1 MADEIIRVLYL
12 DDEEANLFSFKA
24 AFRREFEV
32 HTCIEPHQAVR
43 LMDEHEFHVVL
54 SDQRM
59 PRISGVEFF
68 ELVMPDHPDVS
79 RVLVTGYADTDAVVD
94 AINKGQVYRFVS
106 KPWNE
111 EELRTVI
118 RLLDCHKT
126 EHAKKG
132 MFALNY
138 GDGHTICPLGG
149 CMITLLVCGKL
160 EESLDE
166 AWAVSED
173 KLFTLPSLR
182 GTKLMIDSEW
192 ANLFGDFRVAKVAAS
207 NFVFFVVVDIGS
219 TKS

>member
-118 RLLDCHKT
+118 RSGYYLNRSRVQNAEQGAEVLAMLEKLAGQVEALDGQLAAGT
-126 EHAKKG
+126 PEAISRVQQELRNLREG
-132 MFALNY
+132 VLQERERYAQWM
-138 GDGHTICPLGG
+138 DRLG
-149 CMITLLVCGKL
+149 K
-160 EESLDE
+160 
-166 AWAVSED
+166 
-173 KLFTLPSLR
+173 
-182 GTKLMIDSEW
+182 
-192 ANLFGDFRVAKVAAS
+192 
-207 NFVFFVVVDIGS
+207 
-219 TKS
+219 

>member
-1 MADEIIRVLYL
+1 MAEEIIRVLYL

-43 LMDEHEFHVVL
+43 LLDEHDFHVVL

-68 ELVMPDHPDVS
+68 ELIMPDHPDVS

-111 EELRTVI
+111 EELRNVI
-118 RLLDCHKT
+118 QSGYDLNQSRVQNAEQGSEVLAMLEK
-126 EHAKKG
+126 
-132 MFALNY
+132 FA
-138 GDGHTICPLGG
+138 GR
-149 CMITLLVCGKL
+149 VQEFEQAL
-160 EESLDE
+160 EEGSS
-166 AWAVSED
+166 ASVSRVQQD
-173 KLFTLPSLR
+173 LR
-182 GTKLMIDSEW
+182 
-192 ANLFGDFRVAKVAAS
+192 NLRLEVLEERQRYAQWMDRTAK
-207 NFVFFVVVDIGS
+207 
-219 TKS
+219 

>member
-1 MADEIIRVLYL
+1 MQRTMAEEIIRVLYL

-43 LMDEHEFHVVL
+43 LLDEHDFHVVL

-68 ELVMPDHPDVS
+68 ELIMPDHPDVS

-111 EELRTVI
+111 EELRNVI
-118 RLLDCHKT
+118 QSGYDLNQSRVQNAEQGSEVLALLEK
-126 EHAKKG
+126 
-132 MFALNY
+132 FA
-138 GDGHTICPLGG
+138 GR
-149 CMITLLVCGKL
+149 VQEFEQAL
-160 EESLDE
+160 EEGSS
-166 AWAVSED
+166 ASVSRVQQD
-173 KLFTLPSLR
+173 LR
-182 GTKLMIDSEW
+182 
-192 ANLFGDFRVAKVAAS
+192 NLRLEVLEERQRYAQWMDRAAK
-207 NFVFFVVVDIGS
+207 
-219 TKS
+219 

>member
-1 MADEIIRVLYL
+1 MRDNMADEIIRVLYL

-118 RLLDCHKT
+118 RSGYYLNRSRVQNAEQGAEVLAMLEKLAGQVEALDGQLAAGT
-126 EHAKKG
+126 
-132 MFALNY
+132 
-138 GDGHTICPLGG
+138 P
-149 CMITLLVCGKL
+149 
-160 EESLDE
+160 E
-166 AWAVSED
+166 AISRVQQE
-173 KLFTLPSLR
+173 LR
-182 GTKLMIDSEW
+182 
-192 ANLFGDFRVAKVAAS
+192 NLREGVLQERERYAQWMDR
-207 NFVFFVVVDIGS
+207 
-219 TKS
+219 

>member
-1 MADEIIRVLYL
+1 MAEDIIRVLYL

-43 LMDEHEFHVVL
+43 LLDEHHFHVVL

-68 ELVMPDHPDVS
+68 ELIMPDHPDVS

-111 EELRTVI
+111 EELRNVI
-118 RLLDCHKT
+118 QSGYDLNQSRVQNAEQGTEVLAMLEKFAGRVQEFDEALEDGTQAAVSRVQEDLRNLRL
-126 EHAKKG
+126 E
-132 MFALNY
+132 
-138 GDGHTICPLGG
+138 
-149 CMITLLVCGKL
+149 VL
-160 EESLDE
+160 EERQRYAQWMDR
-166 AWAVSED
+166 
-173 KLFTLPSLR
+173 T
-182 GTKLMIDSEW
+182 
-192 ANLFGDFRVAKVAAS
+192 AK
-207 NFVFFVVVDIGS
+207 
-219 TKS
+219 